1 MTSIEYRT
9 KGQTMEGCFLSNT
22 LLSPKIFSL
31 IMVMVGEFL
40 FLLLIDP
47 IQSIAQDTVIGSIFS
62 ITDGM
67 MNSIPPDSEW
77 AASTVSYTFLKGLVY
92 LFVSFLGSFG
102 LFEGL
107 VLFIR
112 RFG

>member
-1 MTSIEYRT
+1 MTRIEYRT
-9 KGQTMEGCFLSNT
+9 KGLTMEGCFLSNT
-22 LLSPKIFSL
+22 LLSSKVVSL
-31 IMVMVGEFL
+31 LMFMVGELL
-40 FLLLIDP
+40 FLILIDP
-47 IQSIAQDTVIGSIFS
+47 LQSIAQDTVIGSIFS

-67 MNSIPPDSEW
+67 ISSIPPDSDW
-77 AASTVSYTFLKGLVY
+77 AASLGFYTVLKGLVY
-92 LFVSFLGSFG
+92 FLVSFVGSFG

>member
-1 MTSIEYRT
+1 M
-9 KGQTMEGCFLSNT
+9 SNT